1 MGPNLKAVKVV
12 VSVGKCKNA
21 NNGWSFEA
29 DSTNYDSLE
38 GWNIIMEFLHFDT
51 FSDFFVFLLVCWFVS
66 LLLFFFF
73 FVFFCWFVGLFVYC
87 CFFFVLFLESLR
99 RVMMAQNQN
108 QHQIIRHNKV

>member
-51 FSDFFVFLLVCWFVS
+51 FSDFFVFFVGLLVCLSIV
-66 LLLFFFF
+66 
-73 FVFFCWFVGLFVYC
+73 VFFLF
-87 CFFFVLFLESLR
+87 CF
-99 RVMMAQNQN
+99 
-108 QHQIIRHNKV
+108 

>member
-66 LLLFFFF
+66 LLLFFFC
-73 FVFFCWFVGLFVYC
+73 FVFRIAKKSNDGPK
-87 CFFFVLFLESLR
+87 SKPTP
-99 RVMMAQNQN
+99 N
-108 QHQIIRHNKV
+108 HTS

>member
-51 FSDFFVFLLVCWFVS
+51 FSDFFVF
-66 LLLFFFF
+66 
-73 FVFFCWFVGLFVYC
+73 FCWFVGLFVYC